1 MSKKPNRVQY
11 KVTQAGQT
19 MVGFLYPQKFNVVC
33 PYCRCEVNCARRHL
47 KLLNFNSTMYDAVDM
62 FAIDQN
68 WYSQHVQGRNKK
80 YYCCAR
86 CNRFLLG
93 QGSKNGH
100 WIDRFLITDYDV
112 LCKCH
117 KVIDNRPK
125 TAQQAAKQAFVK
137 SVDIRVVNKNTQ
149 EAKAAPKRSQG
160 HPPAQPQPQQPAK
173 KKKKKSKGGGNLPQ
187 QPQQQQ
193 KQKDKEKEKKAKWGQ
208 CPICHGSVK
217 RNGRRD
223 KNNKRY
229 NVIANHFS
237 GNRQC
242 GGSELSWDAVIVS
255 NHKKEKYKVTI
266 EEVTDGKL

>member
-11 KVTQAGQT
+11 QVTQAGMT
-19 MVGFLYPQKFNVVC
+19 MAGFLYPQKFNVVC
-33 PYCRCEVNCARRHL
+33 PYCRMETLCAKRHL
-47 KLLNFNSTMYDAVDM
+47 KLLTYNHQLYDAVDM
-62 FAIDQN
+62 FVIDGN

-86 CNRFLLG
+86 CHKFLLG
-93 QGSKNGH
+93 QGAANGQ
-100 WIDRFLITDYDV
+100 WIDRFLIVDYDV
-112 LCKCH
+112 LSKCH
-117 KVIDNRPK
+117 KIIDNRPK

-137 SVDIRVVNKNTQ
+137 SVDIRVVNKDTQ
-149 EAKAAPKRSQG
+149 PKTAPK
-160 HPPAQPQPQQPAK
+160 PAQPKTLPAGQPQQPK

-187 QPQQQQ
+187 QPQQPQ
-193 KQKDKEKEKKAKWGQ
+193 QKDKDKKAKWGE

-229 NVIANHFS
+229 NVIQNHFS

-255 NHKKEKYKVTI
+255 NHKKEKYKVVI